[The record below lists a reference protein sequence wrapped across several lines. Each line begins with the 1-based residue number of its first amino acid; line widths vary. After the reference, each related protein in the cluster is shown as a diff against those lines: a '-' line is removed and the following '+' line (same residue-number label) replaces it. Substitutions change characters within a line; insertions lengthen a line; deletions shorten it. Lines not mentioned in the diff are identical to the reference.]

1 VFGKFFRTQPKAA
14 PEAAPAAEPKPQSAP
29 EVVFDV
35 GLIDMVRS
43 GWFSNDSGELYPGFP
58 VGPEDTVVDV
68 GCGDGSKTG
77 FCARRG
83 AHVVFADI
91 DPSAVAAARM
101 LMESHGA
108 ARLTPFVTDGVKLP
122 LADGTASR
130 VVASEVLEHVDDPAE
145 FLTELVRVGKPGAL
159 YLLTVPDPVAE
170 TLRKQIV
177 SPRYF
182 EKPGHIRI
190 VGREEFGQ
198 LVTDAGLVIERRGSN
213 GFHSS
218 LWWILRYAED
228 EPSDQGNSLRKLWDD
243 TWGLMLSMPEGARIK
258 AALDDLMPMSQ
269 CIVARKP

>member
-1 VFGKFFRTQPKAA
+1 MLGKLFRKRQA
-14 PEAAPAAEPKPQSAP
+14 EAAPAPEPTP
-29 EVVFDV
+29 EPPPESVFDT

-43 GWFSNDSGELYPGFP
+43 GWFNNDSGELYPDFP
-58 VGPEDTVVDV
+58 VGPEDIVVDV

-77 FCARRG
+77 FCARQG

-91 DPSAVAAARM
+91 DPREVASARRQ
-101 LMESHGA
+101 MESLGA
-108 ARLTPFVTDGVKLP
+108 TRLTPFVTDGVKLP
-122 LADGTASR
+122 LADGVASR
-130 VVASEVLEHVDDPAE
+130 VVASEVLEHVDDPAA
-145 FLTELVRVGKPGAL
+145 FLAELVRIGKPGAL

-170 TLRKQIV
+170 TIRKQFV
-177 SPRYF
+177 PPRYF

-198 LVTDAGLVIERRGSN
+198 LVADAGLTIERRGSN

-228 EPSDQGNSLRKLWDD
+228 EPSDRNNPLRKLWDD

-258 AALDDLMPMSQ
+258 AALDELMPMSQ

>member
-1 VFGKFFRTQPKAA
+1 MLGKLFRKWQAKAA
-14 PEAAPAAEPKPQSAP
+14 PAP
-29 EVVFDV
+29 EPTPEPPPESVFDT

-43 GWFSNDSGELYPGFP
+43 GWFNNDSGELYPDFP
-58 VGPEDTVVDV
+58 VGPEDIVVDV

-77 FCARRG
+77 FCARQG

-91 DPSAVAAARM
+91 DPREVASARRQ
-101 LMESHGA
+101 MESLGA
-108 ARLTPFVTDGVKLP
+108 TRLTPFVTDGVKLP
-122 LADGTASR
+122 LADGVASR
-130 VVASEVLEHVDDPAE
+130 VIASEVLEHVDDPAA
-145 FLTELVRVGKPGAL
+145 FLAELVRIGKPGAL

-170 TLRKQIV
+170 TIRKQFV
-177 SPRYF
+177 PPRYF

-198 LVTDAGLVIERRGSN
+198 LVADAGLTIERRGSN

-228 EPSDQGNSLRKLWDD
+228 EPSDRNNPLRKLWDD

-258 AALDDLMPMSQ
+258 AALDELMPMSQ